1 MSGVNKVILI
11 GNLGK
16 DPDLRNFEGGNVVA
30 NFTLATTE
38 VYRDRNGNKV
48 DQTEWHNIAMW
59 GKLAEIAG
67 KILRKGAKVYIEGR
81 IKNRSWEDRDGNKR
95 HITEIVAENF
105 TLLGPRP
112 GAGTTT
118 ITTQGGTEYEM
129 THSQPEN
136 EKGMMVD
143 EENDLPF

>member
-48 DQTEWHNIAMW
+48 EQTEWHNIAMW

-81 IKNRSWEDRDGNKR
+81 IKNRSWEDREGNKKY
-95 HITEIVAENF
+95 ITEIVAENF

-112 GAGTTT
+112 GANGGSGTHTSDFDD
-118 ITTQGGTEYEM
+118 M
-129 THSQPEN
+129 SHSQPEN
-136 EKGMMVD
+136 EKGVIPD
-143 EENDLPF
+143 EGNDLPF

>member
-1 MSGVNKVILI
+1 MSGVNKAILI

-48 DQTEWHNIAMW
+48 EQTEWHNIVIW

-81 IKNRSWEDRDGNKR
+81 IKNRSWDDREGNKR
-95 HITEIVAENF
+95 YITEIVAENF

-112 GAGTTT
+112 GTGTANST
-118 ITTQGGTEYEM
+118 GSDDDLS
-129 THSQPEN
+129 HSQPDH
-136 EKGMMVD
+136 EKGIIQ
-143 EENDLPF
+143 EESNDLPF

>member
-1 MSGVNKVILI
+1 MSGINKVILI

-16 DPDLRNFEGGNVVA
+16 DPDLRNFDGGNVA
-30 NFTLATTE
+30 NFPLATTE
-38 VYRDRNGNKV
+38 VYRDRNGSKV

-81 IKNRSWEDRDGNKR
+81 IKNRSWEDREGNKR
-95 HITEIVAENF
+95 YITEIVAENF

-112 GAGTTT
+112 VNTNSQS
-118 ITTQGGTEYEM
+118 ITDYEM
-129 THSQPEN
+129 THTHTEN
-136 EKGMMVD
+136 EKDLID
-143 EENDLPF
+143 EKELPF

>member
-48 DQTEWHNIAMW
+48 EQTEWHNIAMW

-81 IKNRSWEDRDGNKR
+81 IKNRSWEDREGNKR
-95 HITEIVAENF
+95 YITEIVAENF

-112 GAGTTT
+112 GGNGSGS
-118 ITTQGGTEYEM
+118 QGGTDYDM
-129 THSQPEN
+129 SHSNPDS
-136 EKGMMVD
+136 EKDMIVD
-143 EENDLPF
+143 DSLPF

>member
-16 DPDLRNFEGGNVVA
+16 DPELLNFEGGNVVA

-38 VYRDRNGNKV
+38 VFRDRNGYKV
-48 DQTEWHNIAMW
+48 EQTEWHNIAMW

-81 IKNRSWEDRDGNKR
+81 IKNRSWEDKEGHKKY
-95 HITEIVAENF
+95 ITEIVADNF

-112 GAGTTT
+112 ANT
-118 ITTQGGTEYEM
+118 GGIDHPDDDM
-129 THSQPEN
+129 NHQHPQSDIQ
-136 EKGMMVD
+136 D
-143 EENDLPF
+143 DLPF

>member
-16 DPDLRNFEGGNVVA
+16 DPELRNFEGGNVVA
-30 NFTLATTE
+30 NFSLATTE

-48 DQTEWHNIAMW
+48 EQTEWHNIAMW

-81 IKNRSWEDRDGNKR
+81 IKNRSWEDKEGNKKY
-95 HITEIVAENF
+95 ITEIVAENF

-112 GAGTTT
+112 GSTGQ
-118 ITTQGGTEYEM
+118 QGGTDFDM
-129 THSQPEN
+129 THSQTET
-136 EKGMMVD
+136 EKGLD
-143 EENDLPF
+143 IGDDLPF

>member
-1 MSGVNKVILI
+1 MGGVNKAILI

-16 DPDLRNFEGGNVVA
+16 DPDIKTFDGGNMVA

-48 DQTEWHNIAMW
+48 EQTEWHNIAMW

-81 IKNRSWEDRDGNKR
+81 IKNRSWEDREGNKKY
-95 HITEIVAENF
+95 ISEIVAENF

-112 GAGTTT
+112 GVNSGS
-118 ITTQGGTEYEM
+118 GNDDDM
-129 THSQPEN
+129 SHSQPDH
-136 EKGMMVD
+136 EKGII
-143 EENDLPF
+143 EEESNELPF

>member
-30 NFTLATTE
+30 NFTMATTE

-81 IKNRSWEDRDGNKR
+81 IKNRQWEDREGNKR
-95 HITEIVAENF
+95 HSIEIVAENF
-105 TLLGPRP
+105 TLLDRRTGN
-112 GAGTTT
+112 GN
-118 ITTQGGTEYEM
+118 GGGQTGQHDFDMSHSNPDTEK
-129 THSQPEN
+129 Q
-136 EKGMMVD
+136 MVD
-143 EENDLPF
+143 DDLPF

>member
-30 NFTLATTE
+30 NFTMATTE
-38 VYRDRNGNKV
+38 VYRDKNGTKV
-48 DQTEWHNIAMW
+48 EQTEWHNIAIW

-81 IKNRSWEDRDGNKR
+81 IKNRSWEDREGNKR
-95 HITEIVAENF
+95 HTIEIVAENF
-105 TLLGPRP
+105 TLLDRRTGN
-112 GAGTTT
+112 GTGQAG
-118 ITTQGGTEYEM
+118 QNDYEM
-129 THSQPEN
+129 SHSTPDA
-136 EKGMMVD
+136 EKEMSVD
-143 EENDLPF
+143 DDLPF

>member
-16 DPDLRNFEGGNVVA
+16 DPEMRSFEGGNMVA

-38 VYRDRNGNKV
+38 VFRDRNGNKV
-48 DQTEWHNIAMW
+48 EQTEWHNIAMW

-81 IKNRSWEDRDGNKR
+81 IKNRSWEDKEGHKKY
-95 HITEIVAENF
+95 ITEIVAENF
-105 TLLGPRP
+105 TLLGPR
-112 GAGTTT
+112 TNSD
-118 ITTQGGTEYEM
+118 GGDHHDDVS
-129 THSQPEN
+129 THKQSDQEVN
-136 EKGMMVD
+136 D
-143 EENDLPF
+143 DLPF

>member
-16 DPDLRNFEGGNVVA
+16 DPDLRNFEGGNMVA
-30 NFTLATTE
+30 NFPLATTE
-38 VYRDRNGNKV
+38 VFRDRNGSKV
-48 DQTEWHNIAMW
+48 EQTEWHNIAMW

-81 IKNRSWEDRDGNKR
+81 IKNRSWEDREGNKR
-95 HITEIVAENF
+95 YITEIVAENF

-112 GAGTTT
+112 GNITGT
-118 ITTQGGTEYEM
+118 GGQVTDYEM

-136 EKGMMVD
+136 EKDLLGD
-143 EENDLPF
+143 NPLPF

>member
-16 DPDLRNFEGGNVVA
+16 DPELRNFEGGNVVA

-38 VYRDRNGNKV
+38 VYRDRTGNKV
-48 DQTEWHNIAMW
+48 EQTEWHNIAMW

-81 IKNRSWEDRDGNKR
+81 IKNRSWEDREGNKKY
-95 HITEIVAENF
+95 ITEIVAENF

-112 GAGTTT
+112 GGTNGGNPQPGVDYD
-118 ITTQGGTEYEM
+118 INHTQ
-129 THSQPEN
+129 PDN
-136 EKGMMVD
+136 EKGMIQHEGD
-143 EENDLPF
+143 DLPF

>member
-1 MSGVNKVILI
+1 MSGVNKAILI

-16 DPDLRNFEGGNVVA
+16 DPDLKNFEGGNVVA

-38 VYRDRNGNKV
+38 VYRDRSGNKV
-48 DQTEWHNIAMW
+48 EQTEWHNIAMW

-81 IKNRSWEDRDGNKR
+81 IKNRSWDDRDGNKR
-95 HITEIVAENF
+95 YITEIVAENF

-112 GAGTTT
+112 DS
-118 ITTQGGTEYEM
+118 GGPHDNDM
-129 THSQPEN
+129 NHSN
-136 EKGMMVD
+136 SD
-143 EENDLPF
+143 EDKPNYNGDDLPF

>member
-16 DPDLRNFEGGNVVA
+16 DPEVRTFEGGNMVA

-38 VYRDRNGNKV
+38 VFRDRSGNKV
-48 DQTEWHNIAMW
+48 EQTEWHNIAMW

-81 IKNRSWEDRDGNKR
+81 IKNRSWEDKEGHKKY
-95 HITEIVAENF
+95 ITEIVAENF
-105 TLLGPRP
+105 TLLGPRANTDTP
-112 GAGTTT
+112 HDD
-118 ITTQGGTEYEM
+118 ITTHKQGDADVHE
-129 THSQPEN
+129 
-136 EKGMMVD
+136 
-143 EENDLPF
+143 DLPF

>member
-16 DPDLRNFEGGNVVA
+16 DPELKNFEGGNMVA

-81 IKNRSWEDRDGNKR
+81 IRNRSWEDREGNKKY
-95 HITEIVAENF
+95 ITEIVADNF

-112 GAGTTT
+112 QQTPGNGD
-118 ITTQGGTEYEM
+118 YEM
-129 THSQPEN
+129 SHGQPEGDK
-136 EKGMMVD
+136 EIMVD
-143 EENDLPF
+143 DDLPF

>member
-16 DPDLRNFEGGNVVA
+16 DPEVRSFEGGNMVA

-38 VYRDRNGNKV
+38 VFRDRNGNKV
-48 DQTEWHNIAMW
+48 EQTEWHNIAMW

-81 IKNRSWEDRDGNKR
+81 IKNRSWEDKEGHKR
-95 HITEIVAENF
+95 YITEIVAENF

-112 GAGTTT
+112 NSE
-118 ITTQGGTEYEM
+118 GGDHHDDVS
-129 THSQPEN
+129 THKQSDQEIN
-136 EKGMMVD
+136 D
-143 EENDLPF
+143 DLPF

>member
-16 DPDLRNFEGGNVVA
+16 DPELRNFEGGNVVA
-30 NFTLATTE
+30 NFSLATTE
-38 VYRDRNGNKV
+38 VFRDRNGNKV
-48 DQTEWHNIAMW
+48 EQTEWHNIAMW

-81 IKNRSWEDRDGNKR
+81 IKNRSWEDKEGHKKY
-95 HITEIVAENF
+95 ITEIVADNF

-112 GAGTTT
+112 ANAGNS
-118 ITTQGGTEYEM
+118 EHPDDDM
-129 THSQPEN
+129 THQHPQS
-136 EKGMMVD
+136 D
-143 EENDLPF
+143 IHDDLPF

>member
-1 MSGVNKVILI
+1 MSGVNKVFLI

-16 DPDLRNFEGGNVVA
+16 DPEFRHMEGGVMVA
-30 NFTLATTE
+30 KFPLATTE
-38 VYRDRNGNKV
+38 YFKNKDGQRQ

-81 IKNRSWEDRDGNKR
+81 IKNRSWEDREGNKR
-95 HITEIVAENF
+95 YITEIVAENF

-112 GAGTTT
+112 GGN
-118 ITTQGGTEYEM
+118 GGTQSSTDYEM
-129 THSQPEN
+129 SHTHPEN
-136 EKGMMVD
+136 EKDMIVD
-143 EENDLPF
+143 DSLPF

>member
-38 VYRDRNGNKV
+38 VYRDRTGNKV
-48 DQTEWHNIAMW
+48 EQTEWHNIAMW

-81 IKNRSWEDRDGNKR
+81 IKNRSWDDRDGNKR
-95 HITEIVAENF
+95 YITEIVAENF

-112 GAGTTT
+112 GGTTNA
-118 ITTQGGTEYEM
+118 GSGTGTDYEM
-129 THSQPEN
+129 THTHPEN
-136 EKGMMVD
+136 EKD
-143 EENDLPF
+143 ILTDDDLPF